1 MKNNLLIQGQGPKE
15 QAVFLGS
22 GISLSAAVGKAHVIN
37 SGLGQVPKYHVA
49 NIDIPDE
56 LKRFRNAVARAK
68 KQIARLKAKTGSLTD
83 ATAEELE
90 LLLDAHAAMLVSTRL
105 LSGIEKNIAELNVNA
120 EAALEIVVAEVAQ
133 GFEKVKDAY
142 LAARVQDIKDVGSR
156 ILRQLMKTPYQVYSK
171 IPKGSIVV
179 AKELSPADT
188 ALMDPA
194 NIAGLVTEQGGS
206 DGHTAIMARSLNIPA
221 VLGVTKI
228 VSKIFDGDT
237 IIVDGDNGRVIVSP
251 DHDTLEEF
259 KRKTEARRRLNRQ
272 LTRLRSLPGVTQD
285 GVLVGMHANIEL
297 ARDVEG
303 AIHAG
308 AEGIGLLRTEFMFLN
323 RSSAPTEED
332 QYQTL
337 KTIVT
342 GMSGRPVTI
351 RTFDLSAD
359 NVPQSKN
366 TRPNKSTKPLLG
378 LRAVRLSLRQQRLFE
393 IQLSAILRASAHGE
407 IRVLLPM
414 VSSIHQVREVKK
426 ILRRVHSRLQK
437 QDKISTDKLPP
448 LGAMIEVPGAALI
461 ADSIIQEVDF
471 LAIGTNDLTMYTLA
485 IDRED
490 EQVSHLFNPLHPA
503 VLQLIQITLQAAHRS
518 KKPISI
524 CGEIAGD
531 PRFAPLLIGLGVRE
545 LSMTSQNL
553 PRVKQRIRALKTG
566 PATRRAMAIL
576 DQTDE
581 DQVQRLL
588 DDFNEGL

>member
-37 SGLGQVPKYHVA
+37 SGLGQIPKYHVA

-179 AKELSPADT
+179 AQELSPADT

-272 LTRLRSLPGVTQD
+272 LTRLRSLPAVTQD

-518 KKPISI
+518 KKPASI

>member
-1 MKNNLLIQGQGPKE
+1 MKNNSITQKQNPKP
-15 QAVFLGS
+15 QTVFIGS
-22 GISLSAAVGKAHVIN
+22 GISMSAAIGKAHVIN
-37 SGLGQVPKYHVA
+37 SGLGRVPKYHVS
-49 NIDIPDE
+49 NTDITDE
-56 LKRFRNAVARAK
+56 VKRFRNAVAKAQ
-68 KQIARLKAKTGSLTD
+68 KQIARLKAKTSSLTD
-83 ATAEELE
+83 TTAEELE
-90 LLLDAHAAMLVSTRL
+90 LLLDAHAAMLVSTRM

-120 EAALEIVVAEVAQ
+120 EAALEIVVEEIAR

-171 IPKGSIVV
+171 VPKGSIIV
-179 AKELSPADT
+179 AQELSPADT
-188 ALMDPA
+188 ALMDPTS
-194 NIAGLVTEQGGS
+194 IAGLITEQGGS

-228 VSKIFDGDT
+228 LSKIRNGDI

-272 LTRLRSLPGVTQD
+272 LTRLRSLPAVTQD

-297 ARDVEG
+297 ARDAEG

-323 RSSAPTEED
+323 RSSPPTEED

-342 GMSGRPVTI
+342 EMSGKPVTI
-351 RTFDLSAD
+351 RTFDLSTD
-359 NVPQSKN
+359 NLPQSKN
-366 TRPNKSTKPLLG
+366 TRTNKSTNPLLG

-393 IQLSAILRASAHGE
+393 IQLSAILRASIDGE
-407 IRVLLPM
+407 IRILLPM

-426 ILRRVHSRLQK
+426 ILRRVHSRLLK
-437 QDKISTDKLPP
+437 QGKISTDKVPP

-518 KKPISI
+518 KKPVSI

-588 DDFNEGL
+588 DDFNEGI